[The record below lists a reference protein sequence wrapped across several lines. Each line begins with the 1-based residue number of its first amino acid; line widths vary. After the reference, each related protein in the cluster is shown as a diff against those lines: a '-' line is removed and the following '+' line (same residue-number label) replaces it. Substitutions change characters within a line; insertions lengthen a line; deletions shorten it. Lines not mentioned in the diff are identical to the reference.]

1 MAQTNPKADWY
12 FTKQVKW
19 QEEITQLRTI
29 VLSCG
34 LNEDLK
40 WGCPCYTSEDRNI
53 VLIHVFKDYCA
64 LLFFKGALLS
74 DPKGLLVQQTAN
86 VQAARQLRFTN
97 PAEVKKKRPAIVA
110 FVKAALAVEKKG
122 MKVPLKKTREFTMP
136 DEFRARL
143 DAMPELEKAFK
154 ALTPGRQR
162 AYLLYF
168 SQAKQ
173 SATRAARVERYVKHI
188 VAGKGIDD

>member
-86 VQAARQLRFTN
+86 VQAARQLRFTS
-97 PAEVKKKRPAIVA
+97 PAEVKKKKPAIVA

>member
-53 VLIHVFKDYCA
+53 VLINVFKDYCA